1 MNKSISELT
10 AEVRKHMDEIAVNAG
25 EFADLTN
32 DNSDM
37 EVIITSKVCQA
48 IDDIRSAVNISA
60 LDSSDLTI
68 MDDGFVVD
76 DNKTND
82 RCYAV
87 SEPTDMLRFVKGS
100 LSSWLDDVYTAYIS
114 GSQEAKIAYN
124 EYVGASVYRPAVVR
138 DKGTNGNI
146 VVFVGR
152 SEDEYARENETATI
166 WYVPKA
172 TINNNNITFGDKLET
187 AIVLYL
193 TALVLI
199 AYGESDRA
207 SVLNEQVKNII
218 NYI

>member
-10 AEVRKHMDEIAVNAG
+10 TEVRKHMDEIEVNAG

-48 IDDIRSAVNISA
+48 VDDIRSAVNVSA

-68 MDDGFVVD
+68 IDDDFVID

-87 SEPTDMLRFVKGS
+87 SEPTDMLRYVKGS
-100 LSSWLDDVYTAYIS
+100 LSSWHDDVYTAYTS

-138 DKGTNGNI
+138 DKGRNGNI
-146 VVFVGR
+146 IVFVGR
-152 SEDEYARENETATI
+152 SDDEYSRESETATI

-172 TINNNNITFGDKLET
+172 TINNNNVTFGDKLET

-199 AYGESDRA
+199 AYGETERA